1 MELRLAG
8 VNGKLYYV
16 SEKDPKLLK
25 RLKKLYKPEL
35 VSNDAH
41 KPKSP

>member
-1 MELRLAG
+1 MGLRLAG
-8 VNGKLYYV
+8 VKGKLYYV

-25 RLKKLYKPEL
+25 RLKKVYKPAL
-35 VSNDAH
+35 VSDDAT